1 MCKQLLS
8 SAPPCSAADRQLPL
22 LSLLQP
28 LNNCRYITVASSA
41 RSIRH
46 SNAQM
51 GRFQVS
57 QGPITRNT
65 YPVVYLEIR
74 TDLEP
79 PDTSPSVKGTGNRCR
94 QGTRSRR
101 GVTTFRKTTRR
112 CWQAVEEVDPNF
124 NRRAFAIALRMR
136 LGPRPYRSRA
146 WCLES
151 ARRV

>member
-28 LNNCRYITVASSA
+28 LNNCHYITVASSA

-112 CWQAVEEVDPNF
+112 CWQAVEERPGSVARLIPILTV
-124 NRRAFAIALRMR
+124 AHSLSHCACALV
-136 LGPRPYRSRA
+136 LGLTALGRDA
-146 WCLES
+146 
-151 ARRV
+151 